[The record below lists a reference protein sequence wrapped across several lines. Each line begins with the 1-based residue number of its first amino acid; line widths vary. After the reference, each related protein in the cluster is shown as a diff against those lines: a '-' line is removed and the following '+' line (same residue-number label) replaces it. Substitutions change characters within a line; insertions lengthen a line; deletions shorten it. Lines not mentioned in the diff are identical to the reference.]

1 MSDWRQQVSSRLAER
16 DEIESKYEALIQ
28 SYSKTVQRALQAEEE
43 NEKSKSP
50 EERSKL
56 LQLEQQLADKNE
68 ALYSITQK
76 YDALVK
82 ESRDDKSY
90 IKQLETQLAQVQTS
104 LSDYRSESSKKSNE
118 LQNLQDEFLVLQLS
132 LHVAESKTK
141 KLEDENANLVDR
153 WMKKAAD
160 EANQMNEANEFL
172 QSLEKYR

>member
-1 MSDWRQQVSSRLAER
+1 MLS
-16 DEIESKYEALIQ
+16 YQ
-28 SYSKTVQRALQAEEE
+28 SFCTIS
-43 NEKSKSP
+43 
-50 EERSKL
+50 
-56 LQLEQQLADKNE
+56 
-68 ALYSITQK
+68 
-76 YDALVK
+76 
-82 ESRDDKSY
+82 

-172 QSLEKYR
+172 QRYVKSNN